1 VGLSPSPIGRGVG
14 VRVRCCIEA
23 RRIRTLIRRCRATF
37 SRWEKEKTHVL
48 IRRELR
54 RLVPVGQEYPSM
66 FANSRVVESSQTAP
80 HPRLREI
87 VARHLNMPYRRE
99 PSEAGRAAFATVVEH
114 LQAPFIL
121 DAGCGTG
128 ASTLVLAR
136 MFPQHVVLGVDKSAA
151 RLAVGQRM
159 LETDSS
165 HRNVLLLHCE
175 LVDFWQL
182 AAAAGLRCARQFLLY
197 PNPWPKPEHVMRRWH
212 AHPVLPCMLA
222 LGGAIE
228 LRTNWQVYAQEFAQ
242 ALQAASVAIA
252 CAPLQVDQ
260 QPLTP
265 FERKYTASGHTLWTC
280 RVT

>member
-1 VGLSPSPIGRGVG
+1 MRGGRLYWGGMGVEEEWADIVCMMCGVVAGLGVFVPSSGAAAPPSPEGR
-14 VRVRCCIEA
+14 REA
-23 RRIRTLIRRCRATF
+23 RYF
-37 SRWEKEKTHVL
+37 F
-48 IRRELR
+48 
-54 RLVPVGQEYPSM
+54 M

-87 VARHLNMPYRRE
+87 VVRHLDMPYRRA
-99 PSEAGRAAFATVVEH
+99 PSEAGRAAFATVVER
-114 LQAPFIL
+114 LQEPFVL

-128 ASTLVLAR
+128 ASTLALAR
-136 MFPQHVVLGVDKSAA
+136 LFPQHVVLGVDKSAA
-151 RLAVGQRM
+151 RLATSQRA
-159 LETDSS
+159 LEAERSCA
-165 HRNVLLLHCE
+165 NAILLHCE

-242 ALQAASVAIA
+242 ALRIA
-252 CAPLQVDQ
+252 GVEIECSALDIGP

-265 FERKYTASGHTLWTC
+265 FERKYAASRHTLWRC
-280 RVT
+280 GGV